1 MNSITSLGGPR
12 VQAATTNA
20 GGSVGGTSGA
30 RFGALV
36 QGPNAQAPRPGDP
49 LSGSSVVASALS
61 QVGASPHG
69 ALLGSY
75 MMNAVKGGGG
85 QGGKAGAGPSADDT
99 KALNDLAIMS
109 SVSMSQA
116 ILGMGNDMKI
126 DLERE

>member
-12 VQAATTNA
+12 VQAPTTNT
-20 GGSVGGTSGA
+20 GSSVGGTSGA

-36 QGPNAQAPRPGDP
+36 QGSSAQAPRPGDP

-75 MMNAVKGGGG
+75 MMNAVKGG
-85 QGGKAGAGPSADDT
+85 QGGKAGAAPSADDT